1 MKAKKTTTTTT
12 RKELCGA
19 IIALARLVNKE
30 AGGREIYFINEE
42 TQESIYGDKIPHIG
56 MKEFMEMKNY
66 DHNER

>member
-1 MKAKKTTTTTT
+1 MKAKKTTT

-30 AGGREIYFINEE
+30 AGGRKIYFINEE
-42 TQESIYGDKIPHIG
+42 TRESIYGDRIPHIG
-56 MKEFMEMKNY
+56 TKEFMEMKNY